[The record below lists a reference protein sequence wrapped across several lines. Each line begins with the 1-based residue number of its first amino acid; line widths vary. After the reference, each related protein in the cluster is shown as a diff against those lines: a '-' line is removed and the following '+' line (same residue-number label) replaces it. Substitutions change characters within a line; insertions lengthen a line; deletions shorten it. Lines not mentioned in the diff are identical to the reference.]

1 MSEKVAIISNVWT
14 NMITLNKGEVHS
26 GHAHTFDHTHLLSVG
41 SVKLTIDGVE
51 SEFTAPTQIFIKRG
65 LVHSMECLS
74 EESLGTCIHV
84 IRNGMRVEDIVDPRM
99 LPSYSEDEGVLSKYA
114 DGQLVSPHKFMES
127 ESVEW
132 DDEDRPT

>member
-1 MSEKVAIISNVWT
+1 MAEKVAIISNVWT
-14 NMITLNKGEVHS
+14 NMIALKKGEVHK

-99 LPSYSEDEGVLSKYA
+99 LPSYSEDVSVLGKYA
-114 DGQLVSPHKFMES
+114 DGSLVTPNRFMES
-127 ESVEW
+127 EAVEW